1 MFGCF
6 AVAAAGPSVVGSL
19 VAAQAG
25 GVIDA
30 ADVPDRCRN
39 LEAAEIEP
47 AESNARVNGGRL
59 EGKRDFIA

>member
-1 MFGCF
+1 MFNGID
-6 AVAAAGPSVVGSL
+6 ADS

-47 AESNARVNGGRL
+47 TESNTRVNGSRL